1 MKTKQRN
8 LYTKSNLLILNDL
21 ILKRTKMTAYTMGRY
36 KTTRLSN
43 HIVQLRKYGI
53 GIKTIIN
60 TTDNKKWFG
69 SYELIQDK
77 QNIRLATSLRDVIK
91 QKQEQKAR

>member
-1 MKTKQRN
+1 MEIKQRN
-8 LYTKSNLLILNDL
+8 LYSKSNLLILNDL
-21 ILKRTKMTAYTMGRY
+21 ILKQTKMTAYSMSKY

-43 HIVQLRKYGI
+43 HIHQLRKYGI

-60 TTDNKKWFG
+60 NTDNKKWFG

-77 QNIRLATSLRDVIK
+77 QNIRLATNLRDTIK
-91 QKQEQKAR
+91 QKHKSKIR